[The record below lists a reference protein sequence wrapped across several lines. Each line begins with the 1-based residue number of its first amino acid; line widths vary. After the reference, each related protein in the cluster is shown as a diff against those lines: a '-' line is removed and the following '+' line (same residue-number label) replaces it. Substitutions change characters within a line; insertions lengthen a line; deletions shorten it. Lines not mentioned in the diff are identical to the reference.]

1 MKLTDMQRCAD
12 VEARGMQWFGPRA
25 PGRGCNIVMHTKRV
39 RRESLPAKRSR
50 GHDRETAR
58 AGANIDSR
66 SIGRKTMGN
75 AKRLLAGLWL
85 VWLASSAAAT
95 VTEVAQSAAAGAS
108 SVATKVERAVARG
121 VNAATSGIE
130 RGGKATGNAL
140 QTAARKIGIPGAG
153 ASSPKP

>member
-1 MKLTDMQRCAD
+1 M
-12 VEARGMQWFGPRA
+12 
-25 PGRGCNIVMHTKRV
+25 
-39 RRESLPAKRSR
+39 S
-50 GHDRETAR
+50 
-58 AGANIDSR
+58 
-66 SIGRKTMGN
+66 N

-85 VWLASSAAAT
+85 VCLASSVGAT

-108 SVATKVERAVARG
+108 SVASKVERAVARG

-140 QTAARKIGIPGAG
+140 QTAAKKVGIPGAG

>member
-1 MKLTDMQRCAD
+1 M
-12 VEARGMQWFGPRA
+12 
-25 PGRGCNIVMHTKRV
+25 
-39 RRESLPAKRSR
+39 S
-50 GHDRETAR
+50 
-58 AGANIDSR
+58 
-66 SIGRKTMGN
+66 N

-85 VWLASSAAAT
+85 VCLASSAGAT
-95 VTEVAQSAAAGAS
+95 VTEAAQRAAAGAS

-140 QTAARKIGIPGAG
+140 QTAAKKVGIPGAG

>member
-1 MKLTDMQRCAD
+1 M
-12 VEARGMQWFGPRA
+12 
-25 PGRGCNIVMHTKRV
+25 
-39 RRESLPAKRSR
+39 S
-50 GHDRETAR
+50 
-58 AGANIDSR
+58 
-66 SIGRKTMGN
+66 N

-85 VWLASSAAAT
+85 VWLASSASAT
-95 VTEVAQSAAAGAS
+95 VTEVAQSAVAGAS

-140 QTAARKIGIPGAG
+140 QTAAKKIGIPGAG